1 MADRSLRGMRIGAQS
16 LQSEEGVV
24 YSPRSRYTYLC
35 AACGQETEVVFSA
48 EADAPQT
55 WECKHCGHE
64 ARLLIGDVPVEVDHS
79 DVKTP
84 RSHWDML
91 LERRTR
97 AELEELLEERLQ
109 YLRARRGTSEHK
121 HSA

>member
-1 MADRSLRGMRIGAQS
+1 MRIGAQS

-35 AACGQETEVVFSA
+35 AECGRETEMVFSA
-48 EADAPQT
+48 VADAPEV

-64 ARLLIGDVPVEVDHS
+64 AILLVGDEPVVIDRS
-79 DVKTP
+79 DIKTP

-97 AELEELLEERLQ
+97 AQLEELHEERLT
-109 YLRARRGTSEHK
+109 YLRARRGEHK
-121 HSA
+121 IGA

>member
-1 MADRSLRGMRIGAQS
+1 MRLGAQS

-24 YSPRSRYTYLC
+24 YSPRSRYEYKCTV
-35 AACGQETEVVFSA
+35 CGQITDMVFSA
-48 EADAPQT
+48 EAEAPET

-64 ARLLIGDVPVEVDHS
+64 ARLLVNDTPVEVDHG

-121 HSA
+121 HTA

>member
-24 YSPRSRYTYLC
+24 YSPRSRYNYLC
-35 AACGQETEVVFSA
+35 LTCGKETDVVFSA
-48 EADAPQT
+48 EADAPET
-55 WECKHCGHE
+55 WECKHCGQE
-64 ARLLIGDVPVEVDHS
+64 ARLLIGDTPVEVDHS

-109 YLRARRGTSEHK
+109 YLRSRRGTSEHK
-121 HSA
+121 HTA